1 MNVRAFDL
9 MIRSL
14 TTALLALIVLL
25 IAGYEIIHAGS
36 LDAAWGSFVGLV
48 LGVYFG
54 AHVSQN
60 ASGQRARR
68 DQVITAEA
76 KGEDPQRDSSAIL
89 RDKTTPSA

>member
-9 MIRSL
+9 LVRSL

-60 ASGQRARR
+60 GSGARARR
-68 DQVITAEA
+68 DQVIAAEV
-76 KGEDPQRDSSAIL
+76 KGEPVPPDTSATL
-89 RDKTTPSA
+89 REKG